1 MRGFY
6 IFGNRIYNLRYSLF
20 VINRIV
26 SNDYNWQKL
35 GEMNA
40 KNLYESTM
48 QKENRTLLRY
58 TLESAVKEIEMVRYI
73 ESNREELLKNVNVTK
88 QDLLN

>member
-1 MRGFY
+1 
-6 IFGNRIYNLRYSLF
+6 
-20 VINRIV
+20 
-26 SNDYNWQKL
+26 
-35 GEMNA
+35 MNA

-88 QDLLN
+88 QDLLNQKIYYGQLYNNIILSIMIGGKLNVRKSYRRKYI

>member
-1 MRGFY
+1 
-6 IFGNRIYNLRYSLF
+6 
-20 VINRIV
+20 
-26 SNDYNWQKL
+26 
-35 GEMNA
+35 MNA